1 MGSLNNGW
9 IYGLNRLYSNLLIG
23 GRTMAHMTNKKRLK
37 KAKNDLM
44 RGYNPKPTGTITMKT
59 NKDYKRIKNF
69 EKMLDSPIY
78 TW

>member
-1 MGSLNNGW
+1 
-9 IYGLNRLYSNLLIG
+9 
-23 GRTMAHMTNKKRLK
+23 MAHMTNKKRLK